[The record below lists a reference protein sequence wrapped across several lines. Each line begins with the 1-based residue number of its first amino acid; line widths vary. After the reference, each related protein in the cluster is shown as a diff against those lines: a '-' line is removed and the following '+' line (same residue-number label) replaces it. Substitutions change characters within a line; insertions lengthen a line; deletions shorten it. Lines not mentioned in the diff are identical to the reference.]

1 MINTNQLSLA
11 CFIHNLSI
19 GPGHGMGWISF
30 PWFRLI
36 LEHSGIN
43 NGKTRTRK
51 EKGKQPWIWWAW
63 SLVFEKKIMVSRKCK
78 SSNKQSYKQRSHQ
91 EIHGIR
97 AVYSCLSLQEKKV
110 GFWLNWQI
118 ERGGNS
124 TRADKE
130 TRTLQKKREKVYH
143 QLKEKQKKRSS
154 FIYGEEEQHI

>member
-1 MINTNQLSLA
+1 
-11 CFIHNLSI
+11 
-19 GPGHGMGWISF
+19 
-30 PWFRLI
+30 

-110 GFWLNWQI
+110 GF
-118 ERGGNS
+118 
-124 TRADKE
+124 
-130 TRTLQKKREKVYH
+130 
-143 QLKEKQKKRSS
+143 
-154 FIYGEEEQHI
+154 